1 MLLGSLSKHDAR
13 DERSENVAEKMNFC
27 FFKLKRI
34 YLDPFNLS
42 NVSDLKKESG
52 KFAFV
57 CSRSPQ
63 NVALE
68 GFTLQWTSRKCTKK
82 RDARAQL
89 LYLLLN
95 QLFF

>member
-1 MLLGSLSKHDAR
+1 MLLGSFTKHNAR

-42 NVSDLKKESG
+42 NVSDLKKENG

-57 CSRSPQ
+57 CSRPPQ
-63 NVALE
+63 NVAFGRFHVAVDVKE
-68 GFTLQWTSRKCTKK
+68 M
-82 RDARAQL
+82 
-89 LYLLLN
+89 Y
-95 QLFF
+95 